1 MTIEARE
8 IMTKPVVTA
17 APDDPVRVIAQ
28 RLVDHAISALPVC
41 DAEGKPLGMISEGDL
56 MRPFT
61 SERMLKRAWWLELL
75 AEGNALAPD
84 FENYLH
90 IDGRHARDLMVQPV
104 VTAEEG
110 TPAAEIAEL
119 MEKHKIKRVPILRDG
134 KLVGIV
140 SRADIIRAL
149 ARGALS

>member
-8 IMTKPVVTA
+8 IMRQPVVTA
-17 APDDPVRVIAQ
+17 GPDDSVRVVAQ
-28 RLVDHAISALPVC
+28 RLSDHAISALPIC
-41 DAEGKPLGMISEGDL
+41 DADGRPLGMISEGDL

-61 SERMLKRAWWLELL
+61 SGRMLKRAWWLELL
-75 AEGNALAPD
+75 AEGNSLAPD
-84 FENYLH
+84 FEEYLRV
-90 IDGRHARDLMVQPV
+90 DRRHARDLMIQPV

-110 TPAAEIAEL
+110 TSVAEIAEM

-134 KLVGIV
+134 KVVGIV

-149 ARGALS
+149 AGGALL